1 MVFKAVVHESKL
13 ENITEELK
21 SVGFKQGLDTQSMV
35 YFKDTFYTLFIKPE
49 ERMYQVEE
57 SSLQDKIRIKHYNN
71 ETYDELFD
79 KRKYILEGEGE
90 DLEIISFDNVYSHI
104 LGKEG
109 FSEEDIRYIAS
120 YETLSKHSR
129 VINRLKLNRSEGE
142 YEPPKIEDDI
152 NVVASLIKEN
162 VSMFRKYIQIN
173 ELNDVLT
180 ENDPEEPKNS
190 SFSDI
195 FKMPESYKYKFED
208 LKYNS
213 IDTRFN
219 PGMRFYD
226 SGSTIRSTDFS
237 DPGPSAPRANYSND
251 WIEEQLRSM
260 ESQDGGIK
268 RFSVSSQ
275 NILISLMSY
284 LSVKGYKWEFKN
296 LNENAEERSYPISHA
311 PVSTLYGNGFFM
323 EHNGFDYSNKVFT
336 LDPYNEVIK
345 YWGVERPSDRENLE
359 TMVEVFPKL
368 SA

>member
-1 MVFKAVVHESKL
+1 MIKAVVHESKL
-13 ENITEELK
+13 GNIIEEFK
-21 SVGFKQGLDTQSMV
+21 SIGFKQGLGTQSMV

-49 ERMYQVEE
+49 EKMYQVEE
-57 SSLQDKIRIKHYNN
+57 SSLQDKIRIKHYDN

-90 DLEIISFDNVYSHI
+90 ELEIISFYNVYSYI

-109 FSEEDIRYIAS
+109 FSEEDIRHIAS

-142 YEPPKIEDDI
+142 YEPPKIEEDI
-152 NVVASLIKEN
+152 NVVANLIKEN
-162 VSMFRKYIQIN
+162 VSMFRKYIRIN
-173 ELNDVLT
+173 ELNDVLA

-195 FKMPESYKYKFED
+195 FKAPKSHKYKFED
-208 LKYNS
+208 LRYNPS
-213 IDTRFN
+213 DTRFN
-219 PGMRFYD
+219 YNLSDARFNPGVRFYD
-226 SGSTIRSTDFS
+226 SV
-237 DPGPSAPRANYSND
+237 PSAFRAEYSND

-284 LSVKGYKWEFKN
+284 LSVKGYSWEFKN

-323 EHNGFDYSNKVFT
+323 EHNGFDYSNKIFT

-345 YWGVERPSDRENLE
+345 YWGVERPTDRENLE